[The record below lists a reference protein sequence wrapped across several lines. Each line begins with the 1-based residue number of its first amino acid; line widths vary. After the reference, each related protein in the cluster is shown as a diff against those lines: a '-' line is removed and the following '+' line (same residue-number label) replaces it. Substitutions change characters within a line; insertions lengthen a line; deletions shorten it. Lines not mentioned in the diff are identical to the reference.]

1 MNKTLARRMMK
12 AMAMKNMQG
21 NWLRAFTLFLI
32 SILATTVI
40 IGFLPVRTPLPEE
53 LAAVTDPVEMIMLFV
68 PKTITYK
75 TIASVCVTAVLY
87 LLVAAPFSVG
97 ICRFF
102 LRVARGEKARFADA
116 FSPFTSLKTVFSS
129 VWLFLLMLFVSAF
142 WSFLF
147 LLIPITIMI
156 LAIII
161 DSWILSQIALIAS
174 VAVSVFAILWTSRY
188 TFATYLLAE
197 GKSGGAFASLRE
209 CIRLMHYR
217 SGECMKLR
225 ATYFGWDIAA
235 SLVNPLNFVYNALFS
250 TVYAEYLFY
259 LRGELAFEIEQ
270 PSKDV

>member
-21 NWLRAFTLFLI
+21 NWLRAFTLFII
-32 SILATTVI
+32 SIVVTTVI

-53 LAAVTDPVEMIMLFV
+53 LAAVTDPAQMLMLFV

-75 TIASVCVTAVLY
+75 TIASVCVTVVLY

-97 ICRFF
+97 LCRFF
-102 LRVARGEKARFADA
+102 LRVARGEKAGFSDA
-116 FSPFTSLKTVFSS
+116 FSPFASLKTVFSS
-129 VWLFLLMLFVSAF
+129 VWLFLLVLFVSAF
-142 WSFLF
+142 WSFLL
-147 LLIPITIMI
+147 LLIPVTVMF

-161 DSWILSQIALIAS
+161 DSWIIGQISLLLA
-174 VAVSVFAILWTSRY
+174 VAVSIFAVLWTSRY
-188 TFATYLLAE
+188 MFATYLLAE
-197 GKSGGAFASLRE
+197 GKSGGAFSCLRE

-225 ATYFGWDIAA
+225 ASYFGWDIAA
-235 SLVNPLNFVYNALFS
+235 SLFTPLNFVYNALFG

-259 LRGELAFEIEQ
+259 LRGELSFEIEK